1 MSLRGKVV
9 GVAEADLGEVGPGFT
24 PLDLIGQAT
33 LRALEDSGLDKSD
46 VDGLFS
52 ASAYYHMPTL
62 SVGEYLGIRPR
73 YSDATSMGGSSFVS
87 HLLHAAAA
95 INAGLCEV
103 ASSQARRPTPTRP
116 LTIPATPSACTPL
129 PHPGT
134 CTSMAPR
141 ASNLPR
147 SPSSPGNGRSST
159 RKRLC
164 ARTSRWRMYSPR
176 AGAAIVTSAERARV
190 LKETPVYL

>member
-1 MSLRGKVV
+1 VSLRGKVAVV

-95 INAGLCEV
+95 IDAGLCEV

-116 LTIPATPSACTPL
+116 LTIPATPSACTPFAAS
-129 PHPGT
+129 PIPDAE
-134 CTSMAPR
+134 SRPPR
-141 ASNLPR
+141 LRERSERCYSRHEVDKLKRRLSRGRALFAS
-147 SPSSPGNGRSST
+147 S
-159 RKRLC
+159 
-164 ARTSRWRMYSPR
+164 R
-176 AGAAIVTSAERARV
+176 AGSRRGRLST
-190 LKETPVYL
+190 